1 MVGCVDPFEF
11 EVDEVGSEPVESIV
25 DVDLDIS
32 GRLVQ
37 LSLVRSSEPLRPIC
51 LRTVWWR
58 HR

>member
-1 MVGCVDPFEF
+1 MLYPEEAVSELVGCVDPFEL

-37 LSLVRSSEPLRPIC
+37 LGEGGSQIVL
-51 LRTVWWR
+51 
-58 HR
+58 